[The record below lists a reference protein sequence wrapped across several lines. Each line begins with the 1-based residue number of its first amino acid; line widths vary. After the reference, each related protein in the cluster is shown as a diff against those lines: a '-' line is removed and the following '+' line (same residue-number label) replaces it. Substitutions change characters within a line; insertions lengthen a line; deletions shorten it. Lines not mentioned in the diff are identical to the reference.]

1 MNLRST
7 QCSEEAL
14 EDQRL
19 TLQLPEIIAPPIA
32 WGGYNVMRN
41 VPQGHVNFK
50 RNLFPILHLLYALYS
65 STKPRLQSNRVERN
79 VEFVFSPQ
87 HETSSDPETTTK
99 EDADH

>member
-1 MNLRST
+1 
-7 QCSEEAL
+7 L

-65 STKPRLQSNRVERN
+65 STKPPDVFNQTEWKGMLSSFFLLNMKRLVILKQ
-79 VEFVFSPQ
+79 Q
-87 HETSSDPETTTK
+87 QKKTLITK
-99 EDADH
+99 RT